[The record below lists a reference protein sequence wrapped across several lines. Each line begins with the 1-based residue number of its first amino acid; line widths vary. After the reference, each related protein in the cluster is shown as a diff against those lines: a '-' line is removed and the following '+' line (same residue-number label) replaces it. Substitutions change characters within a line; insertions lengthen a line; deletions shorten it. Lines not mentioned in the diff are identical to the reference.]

1 MNGVLRAWLHPAKLP
16 TCKKVH
22 RQQGEAYTNVIQG
35 RVHWSCSQTW
45 PYHPCGVGFRIMKD
59 TLVNGCGVFRH
70 SYIELLMS
78 DCGREWIHPWNP
90 EEPSH
95 EALKVKVGL
104 LSWRSQ
110 EVGKARDMR
119 YLPKRA
125 TERRT
130 SQREKCFVIIKT
142 ARVELCLW
150 HQTWCYRI

>member
-1 MNGVLRAWLHPAKLP
+1 MDGVLRAWPHPAKLP
-16 TCKKVH
+16 TRKKVH

-59 TLVNGCGVFRH
+59 TLVNDLWSLPPQLHRAADVRLWQGVNP
-70 SYIELLMS
+70 SVEPWGAITWSIESKGWFVLEIP
-78 DCGREWIHPWNP
+78 R
-90 EEPSH
+90 
-95 EALKVKVGL
+95 
-104 LSWRSQ
+104 SWKGQRQ
-110 EVGKARDMR
+110 R

-142 ARVELCLW
+142 ARVKLCLW